1 MSEPCCMMN
10 AGGHGCSCH
19 AHRMLDEARE
29 DAKRFG
35 GGWLLMDPQG
45 VLRRVSPPDVAA
57 WVRRM
62 ESS

>member
-1 MSEPCCMMN
+1 MRSGGTSRRSKP
-10 AGGHGCSCH
+10 AG
-19 AHRMLDEARE
+19 MIDEARE

-62 ESS
+62 EPR

>member
-1 MSEPCCMMN
+1 M
-10 AGGHGCSCH
+10 AITGGYHLETD
-19 AHRMLDEARE
+19 RMLDEARE

-62 ESS
+62 ESK